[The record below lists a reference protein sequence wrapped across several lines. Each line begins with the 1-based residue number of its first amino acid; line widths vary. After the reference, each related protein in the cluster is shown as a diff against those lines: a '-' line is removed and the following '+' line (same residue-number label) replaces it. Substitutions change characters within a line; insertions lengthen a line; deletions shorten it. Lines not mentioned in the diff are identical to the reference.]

1 MAARSKI
8 TVVLCLMV
16 FGAACGADW
25 EPEDPGDSEAMGWD
39 PHALADGPR
48 IVWKTNVGKG
58 HSAVV
63 VRGNF
68 LYTFGNVKRGSGNRA
83 HFDVVRCLD
92 TETGDVVWEYS
103 YPCKDIHFPGPRT
116 TPTLDGEFLYT
127 LSWQGHLFCLNAR
140 DGSVIWSRNLAEKSL
155 ARPGHWGL
163 SGSPVVAGEV
173 LILTAGRSGLGLN
186 KTTGEVLWRSAPVE
200 TSLPPPVVFD
210 SDGKR
215 LAAIPH
221 DETLFAVDVE
231 TGGVVWSV
239 ARDKGY
245 FVGPTLVDGKLFMP
259 GTDRTVLLGIDG
271 ATPQVLMESTRPKFS
286 AYQGYA
292 VVDGYA
298 YGFTG
303 NYLQCVD
310 ILTGKRAWKRRIGDH
325 GSLSAADGKLIIL
338 EGDGTLTLA
347 YASAKGF
354 REISRARVLELA
366 DNRGVPQPQQ
376 NYCWT
381 RPVLA
386 DGRIYARSNYGD
398 LVSVDVSRKGATTK
412 TRSENGS
419 TTMEP

>member
-1 MAARSKI
+1 MADRSGI
-8 TVVLCLMV
+8 AVVLCVMV
-16 FGAACGADW
+16 FGIACGADW
-25 EPEDPGDSEAMGWD
+25 EPEDPGDSAAMDWN
-39 PHALADGPR
+39 PHALSDGPE

-63 VRGNF
+63 VRGNY
-68 LYTFGNVKRGSGNRA
+68 LYTMGSVKQGSGNGTYS
-83 HFDVVRCLD
+83 DVVSCLD
-92 TETGDVVWEYS
+92 TETGDVVWQYS
-103 YPCKDIHFPGPRT
+103 YPCKDIYFPGPRA

-127 LSWQGHLFCLNAR
+127 LSWQGHLFCLSAE
-140 DGSVIWSRNLAEKSL
+140 DGSVIWSRNLAQKSL

-163 SGSPVVAGEV
+163 SGSPVVAGDL
-173 LILTAGRSGLGLN
+173 LILTAGLSGLGLN

-200 TSLPPPVVFD
+200 TSLPTPVLFN
-210 SDGKR
+210 SNGKR

-221 DETLFAVDVE
+221 DETLYAVDVE
-231 TGGVVWSV
+231 TGGVEWSF
-239 ARDKGY
+239 ARDKDY

-271 ATPQVLMESTRPKFS
+271 GNAPFVPLRGNPQVLMKSSRPKFS
-286 AYQGYA
+286 AHQGYA

-303 NYLQCVD
+303 RFLQCVD
-310 ILTGKRAWKRRIGDH
+310 ILTGKREWKRRIGDH

-347 YASAKGF
+347 YASPKGF
-354 REISRARVLELA
+354 REISSAKVLELA

-376 NYCWT
+376 NHCWT

-398 LVSVDVSRKGATTK
+398 LVSVDVSR
-412 TRSENGS
+412 
-419 TTMEP
+419 